1 MKLNKQGYGHYGDGI
16 NNQDYYFTEDNVK
29 MVLDGCSGAKFAEI
43 GTRLFCQI
51 FSKLP
56 DRLKLECFED
66 NIKKVFEE
74 LLDFFSK
81 WYHTQEE
88 IENFIMD
95 NLLFTIIACFET
107 EDAVVV
113 KMFGDGYI
121 VTVNK
126 EDCVSYMKFHYGNKP
141 PYFAYKY
148 CSVEGYKDYEMKTYI
163 FSKEYFKRVGV
174 ATDGIVPIVIGNVD
188 SKKFDDIIVSDSK
201 DIIAEGFFLT
211 NKIHFSD
218 DVTLVI

>member
-29 MVLDGCSGAKFAEI
+29 MVLDGCSGAEFAEI

-51 FSKLP
+51 FSRLP

-88 IENFIMD
+88 IESFIMN
-95 NLLFTIIACFET
+95 NLLFTIVACFET
-107 EDAVVV
+107 EDAFVV

-126 EDCVSYMKFHYGNKP
+126 EDCVSYLKFHYGNKP

-163 FSKEYFKRVGV
+163 LSKEHFKRVGV

-188 SKKFDDIIVSDSK
+188 SKKFDDIIVSNSK

-218 DVTLVI
+218 DVTVVI